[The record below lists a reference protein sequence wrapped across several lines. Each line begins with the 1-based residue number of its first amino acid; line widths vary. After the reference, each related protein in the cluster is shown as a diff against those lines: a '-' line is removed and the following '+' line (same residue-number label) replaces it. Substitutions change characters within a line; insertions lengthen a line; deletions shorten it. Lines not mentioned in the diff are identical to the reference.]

1 MQKWVHCLD
10 NSCRGGYCFLG
21 FHECSEIYCKLLKML
36 QSNDPQLACLAI
48 RCLGQ
53 WDFPYLTGDIIDHL
67 QAIATPKKTKQA
79 LTNLRF
85 AADVSDQKFGITVIE
100 KQYRLKIV
108 PLVIQVLLPR
118 CKRSSRNISVCKA
131 SYLWIAGLIPERF
144 IH

>member
-1 MQKWVHCLD
+1 
-10 NSCRGGYCFLG
+10 
-21 FHECSEIYCKLLKML
+21 ML

-85 AADVSDQKFGITVIE
+85 AADVSDQKLGITVIE
-100 KQYRLKIV
+100 L
-108 PLVIQVLLPR
+108 
-118 CKRSSRNISVCKA
+118 S
-131 SYLWIAGLIPERF
+131 LIH
-144 IH
+144 I